1 MQVALQVAFYIAATV
16 FVISCVLAV
25 VRYCT
30 RNTRWA
36 ILVGALSVCNPANAA
51 DFTAVQSGNW
61 NAPATWNTPTV
72 PGTADYVRIG
82 SAGAVNV
89 TTTRPEFASVVELTA
104 GSTLS
109 TAGSLSAA
117 AIVTEE
123 GTTWD
128 LRGNDVSIPS
138 MTIYGSFLNR
148 GNITS
153 REFKPYELPL
163 FTLRSTDHIELLA
176 LYSQQAETQTATVRR
191 VFLVGDYAESHGLAS
206 VLRVKAGATG
216 LTVTQSD
223 FSGVEKY
230 DPKGNGSH
238 MVLEIDGTKP
248 GWVLRWAN
256 PVGGNQ
262 IANMTWRVAD
272 GTIQFDTTNGGTYSF
287 TDGGDGFSYV
297 NSLPALPVPEL
308 PMGYSVVTLV
318 CFFAACRGLRWQGWM
333 EGE

>member
-1 MQVALQVAFYIAATV
+1 MFSSYDRRVRLVVTTIIFTM
-16 FVISCVLAV
+16 ISLAWVLFFAGFA
-25 VRYCT
+25 RL
-30 RNTRWA
+30 R
-36 ILVGALSVCNPANAA
+36 GADL
-51 DFTAVQSGNW
+51 TAVQSGNW
-61 NAPATWNTPTV
+61 NTPSTWNTPTV
-72 PGTADYVRIG
+72 PGAADYVRIG
-82 SAGAVNV
+82 AAGAVNI

-109 TAGSLSAA
+109 TSGPLSAA

-148 GNITS
+148 GNITA

-163 FTLRSTDHIELLA
+163 FTLRNTDHIELLA
-176 LYSQQAETQTATVRR
+176 LYSQQAEAQTATVKR
-191 VFLVGDYAESHGLAS
+191 VYLVGDYADSHGLAS
-206 VLRVKAGATG
+206 VLRVKAGERG

-230 DPKGNGSH
+230 DPKDNGSH
-238 MVLEIDGTKP
+238 MVLEINGTKP

-262 IANMTWRVAD
+262 IANLNWRVSD
-272 GTIQFDTTNGGTYSF
+272 GTIQFDVSNGGMYSF
-287 TDGGDGFSYV
+287 SDGGDGYSYV

-308 PMGYSVVTLV
+308 PMRYSVGAIV
-318 CFFAACRGLRWQGWM
+318 CFFTACWLMGWLKY
-333 EGE
+333 ER